1 MSGFLPRWSVDV
13 WLVVLAA
20 LRIAAVTL
28 ALGIMFAHDLL
39 AGGELSGEAREV
51 ILPSIVA
58 LFTWLWV
65 LATCAYLAWAVI
77 HRRFKFNDLRI
88 MLCFG
93 WLFLWICGSLAG
105 GLVDF
110 FDHGGPPALALGDP
124 PASYQHLVGELFIPF
139 VAVSL
144 CSWAAAFRTF
154 RSGDLLRWAMPG
166 EASDGLR
173 ARVHA
178 SLGTPLSYTAQSR
191 QIEAGDVTFSLYHH
205 PADAGV
211 AREVAAELAPSGLLR
226 PGWRLQQD
234 AGDSATPVAI
244 LSNFTARDWVTETLG
259 RAGPRPVCVA
269 ATSLDLPSDIA
280 WVRRFQWVDYRLR
293 SRDQLDSLVGS
304 VRILPVVP
312 ESLAKL
318 RAPRRIMAVAYALK
332 FLATLSLASGISDA
346 LLTAMDMRDSLNQAR
361 AALGMAGGGLM
372 FWLAHRVL
380 ARTIA
385 LPVFLGLAIIGWIMI
400 LASHLAANLSVMFS
414 TYQLGNINLYSV
426 MWVGGPA
433 LVVVAAIDMLGAGCR
448 QIPDCVGA
456 KRQPCVERN
465 AFNNPALTL
474 SCLCVL
480 RYLRWNSWC
489 RGPWVSS
496 LSAKIAVN

>member
-1 MSGFLPRWSVDV
+1 LVLVGSRASLASANVREEWMHVHAAGKPVVIALFESVDLPTELGAAPTVDFRTNFSAGVTRLAEILRAPTSNISSSDRARRPARSMSGFLPRWSVDV
-13 WLVVLAA
+13 WLLVLAA
-20 LRIAAVTL
+20 LGIAAVAL
-28 ALGIMFAHDLL
+28 AVGIMFARDLL
-39 AGGELSGEAREV
+39 ASGELYGEAREV

-65 LATCAYLAWAVI
+65 LATSAYLAWAVI

-124 PASYQHLVGELFIPF
+124 PATYQHLVGELFIPF

-144 CSWAAAFRTF
+144 CSWVAAFRTF
-154 RSGDLLRWAMPG
+154 RSGDLLRWAMTG
-166 EASDGLR
+166 EAPDGLR

-178 SLGTPLSYTAQSR
+178 SLGAPLSYTAQSR

-211 AREVAAELAPSGLLR
+211 AREVAIELSPSGLLR

-234 AGDSATPVAI
+234 AGESATPVAI

-280 WVRRFQWVDYRLR
+280 WVRRFQWADYRLR

-318 RAPRRIMAVAYALK
+318 RAPKRIMAVAYALK
-332 FLATLSLASGISDA
+332 FLSALSLASGISDA
-346 LLTAMDMRDSLNQAR
+346 LLTAMDMRDPLNQAR
-361 AALGMAGGGLM
+361 AALGIAGGGLM

-385 LPVFLGLAIIGWIMI
+385 P
-400 LASHLAANLSVMFS
+400 ASLSGFS
-414 TYQLGNINLYSV
+414 HRRL
-426 MWVGGPA
+426 
-433 LVVVAAIDMLGAGCR
+433 D
-448 QIPDCVGA
+448 
-456 KRQPCVERN
+456 
-465 AFNNPALTL
+465 NNPGIPL
-474 SCLCVL
+474 
-480 RYLRWNSWC
+480 
-489 RGPWVSS
+489 GGKP
-496 LSAKIAVN
+496 